1 MNQVTQKD
9 EIVCHCLQVTEGVIR
24 ECIAAGKLTTI
35 QQVTSACTAG
45 GGCQSCHMLIQ
56 LFIDESQGKV
66 CSVPH
71 EETRNGKEPEKG
83 FFGRL
88 FNRKKSSA

>member
-1 MNQVTQKD
+1 MIPDTQKD
-9 EIVCHCLQVTEGVIR
+9 EIICHCLQVTEGAIR
-24 ECIAAGKLTTI
+24 ECIEAGKLTTI
-35 QQVTSACTAG
+35 EQVTSACKAG

-66 CSVPH
+66 CSVSQEHP
-71 EETRNGKEPEKG
+71 KESPKG

-88 FNRKKSSA
+88 FNRTRSPAS